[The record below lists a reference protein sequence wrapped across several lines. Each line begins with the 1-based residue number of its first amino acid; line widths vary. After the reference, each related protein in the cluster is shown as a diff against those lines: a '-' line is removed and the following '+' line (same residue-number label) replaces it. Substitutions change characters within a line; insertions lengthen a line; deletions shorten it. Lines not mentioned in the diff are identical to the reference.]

1 MRDLTTGLHPAPDLV
16 TDEVDTAG
24 QEARRRKAALAVAS
38 RAKNA
43 EECAQLLDMLGLHTN
58 GGSRTEVA

>member
-16 TDEVDTAG
+16 TDEADTGA

-38 RAKNA
+38 RAKDA
-43 EECAQLLDMLGLHTN
+43 DECALLLDMLGLHT
-58 GGSRTEVA
+58 GGTSRTEVA

>member
-16 TDEVDTAG
+16 DDTDAAR
-24 QEARRRKAALAVAS
+24 QEERRRKAALAVAS
-38 RAKNA
+38 RAKDA
-43 EECAQLLDMLGLHTN
+43 RECALLLDMLGLHAP